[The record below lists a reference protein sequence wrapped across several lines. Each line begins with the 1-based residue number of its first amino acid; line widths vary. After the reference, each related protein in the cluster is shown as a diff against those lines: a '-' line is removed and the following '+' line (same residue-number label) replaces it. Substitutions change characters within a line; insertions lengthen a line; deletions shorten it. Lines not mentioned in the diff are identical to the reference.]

1 VGSPRNPFETNASG
15 PLQEIPMEN
24 RLSQTP
30 LSPASGRVFQRH
42 AAVVPALSVDSLR
55 GALLWLGLTL
65 LTAVLGGLAS
75 ANAADFYGS
84 LRLPAWAPP
93 GWVFGPVWSLLYA
106 LMALAAWLV
115 WRHRHTVRG
124 ASGLLLYSLALLPN
138 ALWSWLF
145 FDWHLG
151 LWALV
156 DIGALWL
163 LVGLTVRA
171 FWRVQPTFGLMM
183 LPLWLW
189 VSFAGLLNAVLW
201 RTNPALLG

>member
-1 VGSPRNPFETNASG
+1 
-15 PLQEIPMEN
+15 MEN

-42 AAVVPALSVDSLR
+42 AAVVPALSIDSLR

-115 WRHRHTVRG
+115 WRHRHTVHG
-124 ASGLLLYSLALLPN
+124 ASGLLLYGLALLPN

-151 LWALV
+151 LWALL

-171 FWRVQPTFGLMM
+171 FWRVRPTFGLMM

-189 VSFAGLLNAVLW
+189 VSFAGVLNAVLW